1 MSAEGLRVVYKP
13 DEDGTGE
20 IIATAKS
27 GDFAA
32 QGSAWF
38 NPDRVKA
45 FFLANLQAFP
55 LASAN
60 PPMLEGGYP
69 NREGGLDQCHLR
81 ISIQPYNTRGALV
94 VRVDLASPAYNAGHA
109 ELRNSA
115 TISFLTEYAAVAGFA
130 KQFSQVLDGKK
141 DEAVLEASAN

>member
-1 MSAEGLRVVYKP
+1 MSAEGLRIIYKP

-20 IIATAKS
+20 IIATANS

-45 FFLANLQAFP
+45 SFLASLQSFP
-55 LASAN
+55 LTSAN
-60 PPMLEGGYP
+60 PPMLEGGQR
-69 NREGGLDQCHLR
+69 NDKGGVDQCHLR
-81 ISIQPYNTRGALV
+81 VSIRPYNRHGALV
-94 VRVDLASPAYNAGHA
+94 VHVDLASSPWIAGHG

-115 TISFLTEYAAVAGFA
+115 TINFLTEYAAVAEFA
-130 KQFSQVLDGKK
+130 EQFGRVLDGTE
-141 DEAVLEASAN
+141 DEAVLEASTS

>member
-1 MSAEGLRVVYKP
+1 MSAEGLRVIYRP

-45 FFLANLQAFP
+45 FFLASLQSFP
-55 LASAN
+55 LTSAN
-60 PPMLEGGYP
+60 PPMLEGGFP
-69 NREGGLDQCHLR
+69 NCKGGLDQCHLR
-81 ISIQPYNTRGALV
+81 VSIEPYNTRGTLV
-94 VRVDLASPAYNAGHA
+94 VRVDLASPAWNAGHA

-115 TISFLTEYAAVAGFA
+115 TISFLTEYAAVAEFA
-130 KQFSQVLDGKK
+130 KQFGRVLDGTK
-141 DEAVLEASAN
+141 DEAVLEASTS